1 MAVASSGSI
10 SIKTA
15 AGSGRSI
22 DTDGR
27 TDISS
32 GSLVTLSTGN
42 VVTSGNTID
51 GSAPHGMREFMGY
64 THTLTMPFSS
74 YTKTGKHSS
83 SLELMRNF
91 AEDAYNYMGFASTS
105 FQVRAYQDGNS
116 NWIFQVKEGN
126 GTGRYRP
133 ESGSLQTMNVNSW
146 YAVGT
151 LNASS
156 SFLPDTI
163 RLNYTNGSW
172 AQTYVDMWPSTGVQ
186 SSGSETYTLHTYNT
200 DRTIGG
206 YARSFGFLNT
216 FSGQKEEGWDSTHNK
231 EDTLSF
237 TFKKTGYYDYT
248 TPSFTILQ
256 KHVYDRI

>member
-1 MAVASSGSI
+1 MPVASSGSI

-51 GSAPHGMREFMGY
+51 GAAPHSMTEFYGY

-83 SLELMRNF
+83 SFELMRNYVLESYDYYGTARTDF
-91 AEDAYNYMGFASTS
+91 E
-105 FQVRAYQDGNS
+105 VRAYQLLNS
-116 NWIFQVKEGN
+116 NWKFQVKEGL

-133 ESGSLQTMNVNSW
+133 ESGSLQTMNSSW
-146 YAVGT
+146 YDVGELT
-151 LNASS
+151 ASS
-156 SFLPDTI
+156 TFLPDTI
-163 RLNYTNGSW
+163 RLNYSNGSW
-172 AQTYVDMWPSTGVQ
+172 VTSYFDMIPSNGAQEN
-186 SSGSETYTLHTYNT
+186 GSQTYTLNSYNT

-206 YARSFGFLNT
+206 TQRYFGFKNKYY
-216 FSGQKEEGWDSTHNK
+216 GWKEEGQDSTHEK

-237 TFKKTGYYDYT
+237 TFKKSGYYDYT
-248 TPSFTILQ
+248 TPSFMILQ
-256 KHVYDRI
+256 KHVYDRT